1 MELTA
6 GKVAV
11 VTGAASGIGLAL
23 AERFA
28 RAGLDVV
35 LADVEQ
41 PALRAAAEKIAGLGG
56 RTLAVPTDVSDEAAV
71 SALAAAAID
80 RFGAVHVV
88 CNNAG
93 VASLADPWFGPLSAW
108 KWVLG
113 VNLWGVIHGI
123 RAFLPLLAAQ
133 GEGHIVNTASVAG
146 LIPGIGPVYDASKH
160 AVVAISEDLY
170 QAMNVAML
178 PVGVSVLCPGWVRTS
193 IAQADRNWSQSLGE
207 VPARAATAEVTE
219 PHVQRAIDEG
229 MAPAAVAD
237 LVADAIT
244 ANRFWVF
251 TDARFTQVALT
262 RWQQIAEGRN
272 PESEVDLPGMPPG
285 KQLVAE
291 IQQLLAGPGGAL
303 WRATDPLG
311 SRYRPVFAGP
321 GSAEVFRVSRQEREE
336 VAGDVPEDAD
346 DEPGREVGFRIADFG
361 RELHPHLPG
370 PGDDGGCDAL
380 AQAAQALAHHLR
392 VHRPVRY
399 GTRRDGRP
407 RPRVAGCFSRGKW
420 ITPVNE
426 IGIGSMT

>member
-28 RAGLDVV
+28 RAGLDLV

-41 PALRAAAEKIAGLGG
+41 PALRAASEKIAGLGAK
-56 RTLAVPTDVSDEAAV
+56 TLAVPTDVSDEAEV

-93 VASLADPWFGPLSAW
+93 VASLADPWFGPISAW
-108 KWVLG
+108 EWVLG

-123 RAFLPLLAAQ
+123 RAFLPVLAGQ
-133 GEGHIVNTASVAG
+133 GEGHIVNTASIAG
-146 LIPGIGPVYDASKH
+146 LIPGVGPIYDAVKH

-170 QAMNVAML
+170 HAMNVAML

-193 IAQADRNWSQSLGE
+193 VVQADRNWPEKLGE
-207 VPARAATAEVTE
+207 APPRAATAEVTV
-219 PHVQRAIDEG
+219 PHVQRAVDEG

-251 TDARFTQVALT
+251 TDPRLTQIALD
-262 RWQQIAEGRN
+262 RWQRIAEGHN
-272 PESEVDLPGMPPG
+272 PQTEVDMPGMPPA
-285 KQLVAE
+285 KQITAE
-291 IQQLLAGPGGAL
+291 IRRLLAGPGGA
-303 WRATDPLG
+303 
-311 SRYRPVFAGP
+311 
-321 GSAEVFRVSRQEREE
+321 
-336 VAGDVPEDAD
+336 
-346 DEPGREVGFRIADFG
+346 
-361 RELHPHLPG
+361 
-370 PGDDGGCDAL
+370 
-380 AQAAQALAHHLR
+380 
-392 VHRPVRY
+392 
-399 GTRRDGRP
+399 
-407 RPRVAGCFSRGKW
+407 
-420 ITPVNE
+420 
-426 IGIGSMT
+426 

>member
-41 PALRAAAEKIAGLGG
+41 PAVQAASEKIASLGVK
-56 RTLAVPTDVSDEAAV
+56 TLAVPTDVSDEAAV
-71 SALAAAAID
+71 NTLAAAAVD

-93 VASLADPWFGPLSAW
+93 VASLSDPWFGPLSAW

-123 RAFLPLLAAQ
+123 RSFLPLLAAQ

-146 LIPGIGPVYDASKH
+146 LVPGIGPIYDATKH

-178 PVGVSVLCPGWVRTS
+178 PVGVSVLCPGWVHTG
-193 IAQADRNWSQSLGE
+193 IAQADRNWPQSLGE
-207 VPARAATAEVTE
+207 VPPRAATADVVE
-219 PHVQRAIDEG
+219 PHVQRAVDEG

-237 LVADAIT
+237 LVAEAIT
-244 ANRFWVF
+244 AGRFWVF
-251 TDARFTQVALT
+251 TDPGFTQMALD
-262 RWQQIAEGRN
+262 RWQRIAEGHN
-272 PESEVDLPGMPPG
+272 PQTEVDMPGMPPA

-291 IQQLLAGPGGAL
+291 IQRLLAGPGGAL
-303 WRATDPLG
+303 WLSG
-311 SRYRPVFAGP
+311 GP
-321 GSAEVFRVSRQEREE
+321 GPRLEGATWSRMTT
-336 VAGDVPEDAD
+336 
-346 DEPGREVGFRIADFG
+346 EPAK
-361 RELHPHLPG
+361 
-370 PGDDGGCDAL
+370 
-380 AQAAQALAHHLR
+380 AH
-392 VHRPVRY
+392 
-399 GTRRDGRP
+399 
-407 RPRVAGCFSRGKW
+407 A
-420 ITPVNE
+420 
-426 IGIGSMT
+426 

>member
-1 MELTA
+1 LPSSP
-6 GKVAV
+6 GPPAV
-11 VTGAASGIGLAL
+11 SAWRWPSGS
-23 AERFA
+23 
-28 RAGLDVV
+28 
-35 LADVEQ
+35 
-41 PALRAAAEKIAGLGG
+41 PAPGSTWSWPTSSSLHCRPPRKKIAGLGG
-56 RTLAVPTDVSDEAAV
+56 KTLAVPTDVSDEAAV
-71 SALAAAAID
+71 NTLAAAAVD

-123 RAFLPLLAAQ
+123 RAFLPVLAAQ

-146 LIPGIGPVYDASKH
+146 LVPGIGPSYDAAKH

-251 TDARFTQVALT
+251 TDPHFTQMALD
-262 RWQQIAEGRN
+262 RWQRIAEGHN
-272 PESEVDLPGMPPG
+272 PQTDADMPGLPPA
-285 KQLVAE
+285 KQLIAE

-303 WRATDPLG
+303 WLPG
-311 SRYRPVFAGP
+311 GP
-321 GSAEVFRVSRQEREE
+321 GPQADGTPRLWAWPPLVLTTLLPTRHAARVPRAPRLNQ
-336 VAGDVPEDAD
+336 V
-346 DEPGREVGFRIADFG
+346 
-361 RELHPHLPG
+361 ELVVHVITRVRLSG
-370 PGDDGGCDAL
+370 
-380 AQAAQALAHHLR
+380 QAAGRQPSIR
-392 VHRPVRY
+392 W
-399 GTRRDGRP
+399 GCCSRRQPCR
-407 RPRVAGCFSRGKW
+407 AG
-420 ITPVNE
+420 
-426 IGIGSMT
+426 